1 MDVLIMALLGAGVG
15 LGVFLA
21 VAAVRGVT
29 LFPPRPARTPGKM
42 AGRLRSV
49 EPVNWMVGAAVCV
62 VVWLLS
68 GWPVAGLGLGVGA
81 IVLPR
86 VFGGRA
92 RRSMELRRTDAI
104 ATWADQIR
112 DTMSGAAGIEQAIVQ
127 TALNAPPAIA
137 TELGQAAR
145 NLEIYTLERTLR
157 ILAEDLDH
165 PSADMVIVSLIH
177 AATHEAANVSEVL
190 SRLAVAIR
198 GDVRMRTRIE
208 VGRARLRTAA
218 MWTVAVSVSVSIYLV
233 IFAPEMVQGY
243 DEPAGQMWLIVV
255 FAVYAAAIWM
265 FHRGT
270 RLDMPER
277 FRARRTA

>member
-1 MDVLIMALLGAGVG
+1 MDVVIMAMLGAGIG
-15 LGVFLA
+15 FGFFLA
-21 VAAVRGVT
+21 IAAIRGVT
-29 LFPPRPARTPGKM
+29 LFPQRAPRAPGKLSN
-42 AGRLRSV
+42 RLRDV
-49 EPVNWMVGAAVCV
+49 ELIHWMMGAAVCV
-62 VVWLLS
+62 TVWLLS
-68 GWPVAGLGLGVGA
+68 GWPVAGLGLGIGA

-92 RRSMELRRTDAI
+92 KRNLELRRTDAI

-112 DTMSGAAGIEQAIVQ
+112 DTMSAAAGIEQAIIQ
-127 TALNAPPAIA
+127 TALNPPPAIA

-145 NLEIYTLERTLR
+145 NLEIYPLERTLR

-218 MWTVAVSVSVSIYLV
+218 MWTVAVSLSVSIYLV
-233 IFAPEMVQGY
+233 IFAPEMVEGY